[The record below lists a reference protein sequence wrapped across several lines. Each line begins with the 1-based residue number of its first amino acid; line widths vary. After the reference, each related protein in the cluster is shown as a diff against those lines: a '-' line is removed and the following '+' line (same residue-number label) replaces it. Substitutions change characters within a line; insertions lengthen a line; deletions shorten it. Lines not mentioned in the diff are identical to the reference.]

1 MVIKQKSKFLSL
13 FVHPSAAA
21 RKSKVKPTPGGE
33 PGGEQEGS
41 QKSKVLLNKALG
53 LLPTPVLFPHSTTS
67 FLLLAPLFFFI
78 LACALP
84 GLTQAIAPVPPAP
97 PRQPQPEPLSPRE
110 EPLQLNPTAPPT
122 PEEVRDIPG
131 QIIVNQFNFV
141 GSSVFSQEELNQA
154 TAEFLGKPIT
164 FAQLLQAA
172 NQVTE
177 LYLQQG
183 YITSGAYIPSQ
194 AIQSGTITIQVVEG
208 SLEEIE
214 VEIVKGRLNSDY
226 VRSRI
231 AIAVAKPLNINHL
244 QEALQLLQLNP
255 LIESLNAELSTGTKP
270 GTNSLVVKVFG
281 AKTFA
286 ASIDLNNNRNPSIGS
301 FERGIKLSE
310 ANLLGLGDEMT
321 FTYTNTD
328 GSNKFNGSYALPVNA
343 RNGSLRFR
351 YQLSDNEKIEPP
363 FDDLDIQV
371 DYRQFE
377 LSFRQPVIER
387 ATPEY
392 SQELALSLGVER
404 QESDSFILGV
414 GFPLSPGAND
424 RGEIRISKLNFA
436 QEWLQRGRQEV
447 ILARSEFGFGID
459 AFDATVNDDGPDSRF
474 FLWRGQILYLHL
486 LREATS
492 NSAISPTLLVRSELQ
507 LSSQPLVTIEQFS
520 LGGYSTVRGYRQ
532 DTILSDNGFFVSAEV
547 RVPILRVP
555 EVQGSLQIV
564 PFIDFGT
571 GWNIDRGNLD
581 PNTLAGAGFGLLWQ
595 MGEEFNARL
604 DWGIPLVDVD
614 YSDSGSRTLQQ
625 DGIYFQVE
633 YKPF

>member
-1 MVIKQKSKFLSL
+1 MVIK
-13 FVHPSAAA
+13 
-21 RKSKVKPTPGGE
+21 
-33 PGGEQEGS
+33 
-41 QKSKVLLNKALG
+41 QKSKVLLNKAFG

-67 FLLLAPLFFFI
+67 FLLPAPLFFLI
-78 LACALP
+78 LTCPLP
-84 GLTQAIAPVPPAP
+84 GLTQAIAPVPPTP

-122 PEEVRDIPG
+122 PAEVRDIPG

-270 GTNSLVVKVFG
+270 GTNSLVVKVVG

-286 ASIDLNNNRNPSIGS
+286 ATVGINNNRNPSIGS
-301 FERGIKLSE
+301 FERGIELSE
-310 ANLLGLGDEMT
+310 ANLLGLGDEMI
-321 FTYTNTD
+321 FAYTNTD
-328 GSNKFNGSYALPVNA
+328 GSNRFDGSYTLPVNA
-343 RNGSLRFR
+343 YNGSLRFR
-351 YQLSDNEKIEPP
+351 YQLSDNDNIEPT

-387 ATPEY
+387 ATPES

-447 ILARSEFGFGID
+447 LLGRSEFGFGID
-459 AFDATVNDDGPDSRF
+459 AFDATVNNEGPDSRF
-474 FLWRGQILYLHL
+474 FLWRGQILYLRL
-486 LREATS
+486 LGEATG
-492 NSAISPTLLVRSELQ
+492 NPAISPTLLLRSELQ
-507 LSSQPLVTIEQFS
+507 LSSEPLVTIEQFS

-595 MGEEFNARL
+595 MGEEFNARF

-614 YSDSGSRTLQQ
+614 YPDSGGRALQQ